1 MNHEIKKISKIIDE
15 LSTFCLLHGA
25 KLMNMSVENNKDHFK
40 IILEMDNLDYSNKK
54 VSRLEKLLNCP
65 RQAEM
70 EEFYWELTGESD
82 HDSEL
87 SIVGMMVDKADIVF
101 EENSLKLTLYR
112 YK

>member
-1 MNHEIKKISKIIDE
+1 LNHEIKKISKIIDE

-65 RQAEM
+65 RQAE
-70 EEFYWELTGESD
+70 EFYWELTGESD